1 MNAGRLSLMEQA
13 LKGERR
19 AGLEAFRKA
28 YDEKNEDDAS
38 MYFERVNSYDTL
50 ITYIQEKMQGASS

>member
-1 MNAGRLSLMEQA
+1 MEQA